1 VVRYSVYLLVRHSVP
16 KPFILARSVAAQAA
30 IFTFQYKPYW
40 KKPYLKLPS
49 FTPPCSMQHTRLFT
63 LLGTLDASEW
73 RRFDRWVHSPW
84 VHQHTDSTRF
94 WDLIAERGL
103 ETLSAETAFA
113 QLYPG
118 ESYRDEQMRTLRK
131 YLLRLLLD
139 FLAQESVEQDHWMKT
154 YQGLRALR
162 SKGAQGVFERQLRQ
176 ADQRLTQTEAEDA
189 EHYLRRYWVEGLKLE
204 YTAQHAPRL
213 LAESLQDANQALDT
227 HYLAEKLLLL
237 MGAASRQGLT
247 NASPEALPLAEVVLR
262 QVAAQYDAQPP
273 LIQACYQAYRAMV
286 AQGEAQVE
294 AYQALRQLLQSAGH
308 RLARELRINLY
319 LSAINVANARY
330 QRGQEAYLREM
341 LDLYREMLDQGLLQ
355 TGGLLS
361 VHNYKNIV
369 TLALRLGE
377 YDWTEQFVEQNRT
390 DLPEQAQAGVYQYN
404 LANLRSHQGRYR
416 EALRHLQQV
425 EFIDPFYQIGY
436 KMLQLQIY
444 YECDEIEALLSLAT
458 TFRTFVRR
466 QRQLPQRRKQAYL
479 NFARFTRALF
489 MVKLGH
495 QSNLES
501 LAAEIEAAEAL
512 IEKGWLKNKLEE
524 LMEG

>member
-1 VVRYSVYLLVRHSVP
+1 
-16 KPFILARSVAAQAA
+16 
-30 IFTFQYKPYW
+30 
-40 KKPYLKLPS
+40 
-49 FTPPCSMQHTRLFT
+49 MQHTRLFT

-84 VHQHTDSTRF
+84 VHQHQDTIRF
-94 WDLIAERGL
+94 WELIDQAGL
-103 ETLSAETAFA
+103 SALTAETAFA
-113 QLYPG
+113 QLYPA
-118 ESYRDEQMRTLRK
+118 EPYRDEQMRTLRK

-139 FLAQESVEQDHWMKT
+139 FLAQESVEQDHWMKI

-162 SKGAQGVFERQLRQ
+162 SKGAESVFERQLQQ
-176 ADQRLTQTEAEDA
+176 ADQRLAQTQALDA

-204 YTAQHAPRL
+204 YAAQHSPRL
-213 LAESLQDANQALDT
+213 LWDSLQGANQAVDT
-227 HYLAEKLLLL
+227 YYLGEKLLLL

-247 NASPEALPLAEVVLR
+247 DASPENLPLAEVVIG
-262 QVAAQYDAQPP
+262 QVALTYEQQPP
-273 LIQACYQAYRAMV
+273 LIQACYQAYQAMV
-286 AQGEAQVE
+286 QGEDAQLT
-294 AYQALRQLLQSAGH
+294 AYQQLRQLLQEVGH

-330 QRGQEAYLREM
+330 QRGQEDFLREM

-377 YDWTEQFVEQNRT
+377 YAWTEQFIEASQI
-390 DLPEQAQAGVYQYN
+390 DLPAEAQLGVYHYN

-416 EALRHLQQV
+416 EALRYLQQV

-436 KMLQLQIY
+436 KMLQLKIY
-444 YECDEIEALLSLAT
+444 YECNEIEALLSLAT

-466 QRQLPQRRKQAYL
+466 QRQLSEQRKQAYF
-479 NFARFTRALF
+479 NFTRFTRALF
-489 MVKLGH
+489 MVKLGR
-495 QSNLES
+495 QSNLDA
-501 LAAEIEAAEAL
+501 LAEAIEAAEAL
-512 IEKGWLKNKLEE
+512 IEKGWLKAKLEE
-524 LMEG
+524 LREQGVTK

>member
-1 VVRYSVYLLVRHSVP
+1 
-16 KPFILARSVAAQAA
+16 
-30 IFTFQYKPYW
+30 
-40 KKPYLKLPS
+40 
-49 FTPPCSMQHTRLFT
+49 MQHTRLFI
-63 LLGTLDASEW
+63 LLGTLDPSEW

-84 VHQHTDSTRF
+84 VHQHADTTRF
-94 WDLIAERGL
+94 WDLIAAQGL
-103 ETLSAETAFA
+103 DTLSAETAFA
-113 QLYPG
+113 QLYPA
-118 ESYRDEQMRTLRK
+118 EPYDDAQMRTLRK

-162 SKGAQGVFERQLRQ
+162 SKGTEKIFERQLRQ
-176 ADQRLTQTEAEDA
+176 ADQRLTQVEAHDA
-189 EHYLRRYWVEGLKLE
+189 DHYLRRYWLEELKLE
-204 YTAQHAPRL
+204 YTAQHSPRL

-227 HYLAEKLLLL
+227 HYLAEKLRLL
-237 MGAASRQGLT
+237 MGAANRQGG
-247 NASPEALPLAEVVLR
+247 NATPEALPLAEVVLSH
-262 QVAAQYDAQPP
+262 VAQHYHTQPP
-273 LIQACYQAYRAMV
+273 LIQACYQAYHAMV
-286 AQGEAQVE
+286 AQGQPQTE
-294 AYQALRQLLQSAGH
+294 AYRALRYLLQAAGN
-308 RLARELRINLY
+308 RLARDLRINLY
-319 LSAINVANARY
+319 FSTINVANALY
-330 QRGQEAYLREM
+330 QRGQESYLRDM

-377 YDWTEQFVEQNRT
+377 YAWTEQFIEANRT
-390 DLPEQAQAGVYQYN
+390 DLPEQAQAGVYHYN

-436 KMLQLQIY
+436 KMLQLKIY

-479 NFARFTRALF
+479 NFTRFTRALF
-489 MVKLGH
+489 MVKLGR
-495 QSNLES
+495 QAN
-501 LAAEIEAAEAL
+501 LAALAEEIEAAEAL
-512 IEKGWLKNKLEE
+512 IEKGWLKTKLEE

>member
-1 VVRYSVYLLVRHSVP
+1 
-16 KPFILARSVAAQAA
+16 
-30 IFTFQYKPYW
+30 
-40 KKPYLKLPS
+40 
-49 FTPPCSMQHTRLFT
+49 MQHTRLFI
-63 LLGTLDASEW
+63 LLDTLDSNEW

-84 VHQHTDSTRF
+84 VHQHADTARF
-94 WDLIAERGL
+94 WDLIAEQGL
-103 ETLSAETAFA
+103 AELQAETAFA
-113 QLYPG
+113 QLYPDQP
-118 ESYRDEQMRTLRK
+118 YDDAQMRTLRK

-162 SKGAQGVFERQLRQ
+162 SKGADRIFARQLRQ
-176 ADQRLTQTEAEDA
+176 ADQRLNQTEAHDA
-189 EHYLRRYWVEGLKLE
+189 DHYLRRYWLEQLKLE

-213 LAESLQDANQALDT
+213 LDESLQDANQALDI

-237 MGAASRQGLT
+237 MAAASRPGVET
-247 NASPEALPLAEVVLR
+247 SPESLPLAGLVLQEV
-262 QVAAQYDAQPP
+262 AQRYEAQPP

-286 AQGEAQVE
+286 GSDAPQRE
-294 AYQALRQLLQSAGH
+294 AYAHLRHLLQTAGQG
-308 RLARELRINLY
+308 LGRELRINLY
-319 LSAINVANARY
+319 LSAINVANALY

-341 LDLYREMLDQGLLQ
+341 LDLYREMLNQGLLQ

-377 YDWTEQFVEQNRT
+377 YAWTEQFIEANRT
-390 DLPEQAQAGVYQYN
+390 DLPEQAQAGVYHYN

-436 KMLQLQIY
+436 KMLQLKIY

-479 NFARFTRALF
+479 NFTRFTRALF
-489 MVKLGH
+489 MVKLGRKA
-495 QSNLES
+495 N
-501 LAAEIEAAEAL
+501 LAALAEEIEAAEAL
-512 IEKGWLKNKLEE
+512 IEKGWLKGKLGE
-524 LMEG
+524 LLIE